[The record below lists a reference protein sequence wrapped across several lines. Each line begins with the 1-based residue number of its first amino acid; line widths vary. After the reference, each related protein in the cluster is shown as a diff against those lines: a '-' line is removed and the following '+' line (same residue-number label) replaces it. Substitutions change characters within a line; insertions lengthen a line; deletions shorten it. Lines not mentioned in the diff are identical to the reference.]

1 MAATTKNSGRRPISL
16 GCGVVLG
23 LFALIMLGTILV
35 FDGYLGWTACRQIR
49 AQNYPTAAGVVTHSE
64 VEGHGGRHGN
74 YSPNVQYK
82 YAVAGKTYSSNRYR
96 FGDVY
101 AVEGKAHQIVAEYP
115 VGKQVP
121 VYYNP
126 DNPADALLQPG
137 VDGGDL
143 FLATFL
149 LPFNLVM
156 LVIGSLMAGK
166 VWRGSTKAPAGGAKM
181 WDDGFQVRV
190 RLSYVKPFVIAA
202 VVAGLLA
209 FGSLFVAIGFGG
221 AHPPMAVMVVAWYVI
236 LVGALLGYI
245 GCRWRLAQG
254 GSDLVI
260 DTTAQQVTLPRILG
274 RKTEVAIPTR
284 VITAI
289 EVQKVEKRGSH
300 GEIYYCYVPTFVF
313 TDANGA
319 TCHEKLV
326 EWFDQAC
333 AEELAAWLREQF
345 RIAPP
350 RGDVG

>member
-1 MAATTKNSGRRPISL
+1 MGRRNISL

-23 LFALIMLGTILV
+23 LFALILSGTLLV
-35 FDGYLGWTACRQIR
+35 LDGYLGLSVYRQIR
-49 AQNYPTAAGVVTHSE
+49 AQNYPTTNGVITHSE
-64 VEGHGGRHGN
+64 VTGHGGRHSN

-82 YAVAGKTYSSNRYR
+82 YAVAGKTYSSTCCR

-101 AVEGKAHQIVAEYP
+101 ANEGIAHRIVAEHPLGKP
-115 VGKQVP
+115 VR

-137 VDGGDL
+137 VDGSDL

-149 LPFNLVM
+149 LPFNLVL
-156 LVIGSLMAGK
+156 LVIGSLLAGE
-166 VWRGSTKAPAGGAKM
+166 VRRDSAKAPAGGAKM

-190 RLSYVKPFVIAA
+190 RVSQTRPFVVAA

-209 FGSLFVAIGFGG
+209 FGSLFVALGFG
-221 AHPPMAVMVVAWYVI
+221 APHPPMALMVAAWCVI
-236 LVGALLGYI
+236 LVGWLLGYI
-245 GCRWRLAQG
+245 VCRWRLAQG

-260 DTTAQQVTLPRILG
+260 DTTAQQVTLPRIMG
-274 RKTEVAIPTR
+274 RKTEVTIPMRAITG
-284 VITAI
+284 I
-289 EVQKVEKRGSH
+289 EVQKFERRGSR
-300 GEIYYCYVPTFVF
+300 GETYYFYVPTFAF
-313 TDANGA
+313 TDASG
-319 TCHEKLV
+319 TPCHAKLV

-333 AEELAAWLREQF
+333 AEDLAAWLRERL